1 MERFYHQQK
10 HSKEKN
16 QVGILQAEGKEFRY
30 KFRNTRKNEDQQR
43 P

>member
-10 HSKEKN
+10 HSKEN

-30 KFRNTRKNEDQQR
+30 KFRNTGKNEDQQR